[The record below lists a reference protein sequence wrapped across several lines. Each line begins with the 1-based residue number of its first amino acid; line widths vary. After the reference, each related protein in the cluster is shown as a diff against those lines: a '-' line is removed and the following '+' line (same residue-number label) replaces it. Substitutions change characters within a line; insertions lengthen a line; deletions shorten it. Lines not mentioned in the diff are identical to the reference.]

1 MNWRVTILILL
12 AFLGGL
18 VVLAAIAT
26 RPPSA
31 PEHEIYV
38 NGNVLTMDATGTV
51 SEAVSLREGLIDSV
65 GSSEEIL
72 ALVSDN
78 TVVVDLRGR
87 TVLPGFI
94 DAHGHFPGSGQTVFS
109 ADLNS
114 PPIGEVTNLSQLLER
129 LTRLA
134 QARSDGWI
142 IGHGYDDT
150 LLAERRH
157 PNRDDLDTVSSDR
170 PVAIIHVSGHL
181 AVVNSAALAILGI
194 DSESVDP
201 EGGVIVR
208 EPDSDGGRRPNG
220 VLEETAARAVWEYTL
235 DLSAMDAL
243 RMTTQAAE
251 EYLAAGVTTASAGGM
266 PSAVATLLG
275 FLSQLNQFPQRV
287 ALFPLFEEVGEQLLD
302 GSVTLDG
309 FAKARVSAPRVKI
322 IADGSIQGYTG
333 YLSAPYHVPYKGDPD
348 YRGYASVPREV
359 LFQQVAGL
367 YERRIQVAIHCNGDA
382 SIEDGLD
389 AIEYAMQQHPW
400 PEARPLM
407 IHAQMTRED
416 QIARMAELGVTP
428 SFFSA
433 HTYYWGDRHAAIFMG
448 PERAANMSPARWA
461 QDAGVRFSSHLDTP
475 VTPMLPLQAVW
486 SQVERMSTS
495 GTVIGP
501 DQRIDRLSAL
511 RAVTIDAAWQVF
523 MDDVIGSIEPGKDAD
538 LVVLSDNPLTAL
550 DIRSLKVD
558 RTIIAGATVYKRL

>member
-1 MNWRVTILILL
+1 MNWRVTLLILL

-38 NGNVLTMDATGTV
+38 NGNVLTMDAAGTV
-51 SEAVSLREGLIDSV
+51 SEAVSLREGLIESV
-65 GSSEEIL
+65 GSSEEML
-72 ALVSDN
+72 ALAGDN

-114 PPIGEVTNLSQLLER
+114 PPIGEVTHLSQLLER
-129 LTRLA
+129 LTRLG
-134 QARSDGWI
+134 QTRTDGWI

-157 PNRDDLDTVSSDR
+157 PNRDDLDKVSADR

-194 DSESVDP
+194 DAESLDP

-266 PSAVATLLG
+266 PTTVATLLG

-287 ALFPLFEEVGEQLLD
+287 ALFPLFEEVGEQLLN
-302 GSVTLDG
+302 SSATLDS
-309 FAKARVSAPRVKI
+309 FARARVSVPRVKI

-333 YLSAPYHVPYKGDPD
+333 YLSAPYHVPYKGDAD
-348 YRGYASVPREV
+348 YRGYASVPREI
-359 LFQQVAGL
+359 LFEQVAGL

-389 AIEYAMQQHPW
+389 AIKYAMQQHPW

-461 QDAGVRFSSHLDTP
+461 QEAGVRFSSHLDTP

-486 SQVERMSTS
+486 SQVERKSTS
-495 GTVIGP
+495 GTIIGP
-501 DQRIDRLSAL
+501 GQRIDRLSAL

-538 LVVLSDNPLTAL
+538 LVVLSDNPLTAPDL
-550 DIRSLKVD
+550 RSLKVD
-558 RTIIAGATVYKRL
+558 RTIIAGATVYRRL

>member
-266 PSAVATLLG
+266 PSPVATLLG

-501 DQRIDRLSAL
+501 DQRVDRLSAL

>member
-31 PEHEIYV
+31 PEHEVYV

-65 GSSEEIL
+65 GSSEAIL
-72 ALVSDN
+72 ALVGDN

-266 PSAVATLLG
+266 PSPVATLLG